1 MVPDFAPGIHF
12 PRWRAE
18 RPLISPEFVKKCRS
32 FKLLSKIQKFVRVV
46 SLLAVYFGVGGIFMG
61 SSALAGPGLE
71 ITPEEYAS
79 YYAWMDGKEDPRLA
93 EFSEEVKMKKI
104 AKQEKLKVSDFKAR
118 VDKVTPIVGTIKPE
132 NQSALRNALDQTVLK
147 SRIREIEI
155 STSSAYVVA
164 YVKWECG
171 DKRDIDK
178 EAAYVA
184 WAAGQG
190 GKIIKVLGLW
200 CVNSIDTKLYSA
212 QIGRESFTRVKK
224 SSVERFAV
232 SRYARMF
239 EKVKRGP
246 HR

>member
-1 MVPDFAPGIHF
+1 M
-12 PRWRAE
+12 
-18 RPLISPEFVKKCRS
+18 
-32 FKLLSKIQKFVRVV
+32 LSLIQKFVRVV
-46 SLLAVYFGVGGIFMG
+46 SLLTVCFGVGGVFMA
-61 SSALAGPGLE
+61 SSAMAGPGLE

-79 YYAWMDGKEDPRLA
+79 YHAWMNGKEDPRLA
-93 EFSEEVKMKKI
+93 EFSAEVKMKKI
-104 AKQEKLKVSDFKAR
+104 AKQEKMKVSVFRAR
-118 VDKVTPIVGTIKPE
+118 VDKVTPIVETIKPE
-132 NQSALRNALDQTVLK
+132 NQAALRNALDQTVLK

-184 WAAGQG
+184 WAAGQA

>member
-1 MVPDFAPGIHF
+1 MVFCFG
-12 PRWRAE
+12 
-18 RPLISPEFVKKCRS
+18 L
-32 FKLLSKIQKFVRVV
+32 
-46 SLLAVYFGVGGIFMG
+46 GVGFMG

-79 YYAWMDGKEDPRLA
+79 YRAWVDGKEDPRLA
-93 EFSEEVKMKKI
+93 EFSDEIKMKKI
-104 AKQEKLKVSDFKAR
+104 AKQEKIKVSDLKAR
-118 VDKVTPIVGTIKPE
+118 VEKVTPAVGAIKSE
-132 NQSALRNALDQTVLK
+132 NRVALKSALDQTVLK
-147 SRIREIEI
+147 ARIKEIEI
-155 STSSAYVVA
+155 NTSSAYVVA

-184 WAAGQG
+184 WAAGQAG
-190 GKIIKVLGLW
+190 QVIKVLGLW

-212 QIGRESFTRVKK
+212 QIGRESYTRVKK
-224 SSVERFAV
+224 TSVERFAV

-246 HR
+246 HH

>member
-1 MVPDFAPGIHF
+1 M
-12 PRWRAE
+12 
-18 RPLISPEFVKKCRS
+18 
-32 FKLLSKIQKFVRVV
+32 LSLIQKFVRMV
-46 SLLAVYFGVGGIFMG
+46 SLMTVCSGVGTLFMP
-61 SSALAGPGLE
+61 SNVLAGPGLE

-79 YYAWMDGKEDPRLA
+79 YHAWMDGKEDPRLA
-93 EFSEEVKMKKI
+93 EFADDVKMKKI
-104 AKQEKLKVSDFKAR
+104 ARQEKIKVSEFKAR
-118 VDKVTPIVGTIKPE
+118 VDKVALIVGTIKPE
-132 NQSALRNALDQTVLK
+132 NQAAIRNALDQTVLK
-147 SRIREIEI
+147 SRVREIEI

-184 WAAGQG
+184 WAAGQA

-212 QIGRESFTRVKK
+212 QIGRESFIRVKK